1 MTELIACF
9 GSDTGTQ
16 AHVQRVIDGENW
28 DKVFVITSDVANLKT
43 SKNADIIKID
53 ENKHIPDL
61 AQDIHN
67 ALKGKVTDFEVAV
80 NIVSGTGKLHT
91 ALLSAVS
98 KLGVGLRFV
107 ILTKEG
113 VKDI

>member
-1 MTELIACF
+1 MTDLIACF
-9 GSDTGTQ
+9 GSNPGTQ

-28 DKVFVITSDVANLKT
+28 DKVFVVTSDTKSFKNT
-43 SKNADIIKID
+43 KNAVIIKID
-53 ENKHIPDL
+53 NNKHIPQL
-61 AQDIHN
+61 AEDIFN
-67 ALKGKVTDFEVAV
+67 ALKGKITDFEVAV
-80 NIVSGTGKLHT
+80 NIVSGNGKIHT